1 MKKIVIATRGS
12 KLALWQSEHVK
23 KELLKINPN
32 LEIHLKIVITKGD
45 KILDKPLADIGGKGL
60 FIKEVEDELLNGN
73 AQIAVHSL
81 KDFAVEFDEEHFC
94 LAAITKREDVRDTLV
109 SEKYE
114 TLADLPD
121 GAVVGTSSI
130 RRAMQLKAFNP
141 NLVIKDLRGNVDTR
155 IRKLKEGQ
163 YDAII
168 LARAG
173 LKRLGLLNSVK
184 YATAID
190 TDIMIPAMAQGA
202 LGIET
207 NKDPEIIELVSKL
220 DDKKT
225 RICTTIEREFVREL
239 NLGCHAPVGIKAKIQ
254 EDGSVKVKA
263 ILQKANGELVR
274 KEIVSDEFDG
284 LGVKFA
290 KQFKDLK

>member
-1 MKKIVIATRGS
+1 MEKIVIATRGS
-12 KLALWQSEHVK
+12 KLALWQSEHIK
-23 KELLKINPN
+23 SELLKIDPS
-32 LEIHLKIVITKGD
+32 LEIKLKIVVTQGD

-81 KDFAVEFDEEHFC
+81 KDFAVEFEEEHFE
-94 LAAITKREDVRDTLV
+94 LAAITKREDVRDTFL
-109 SEKYE
+109 SETYE

-130 RRAMQLKAFNP
+130 RRAMQLKEFNP

-168 LARAG
+168 LAKAG
-173 LKRLGLLNSVK
+173 LKRHNLLDTIK
-184 YATAID
+184 YHTAID
-190 TDIMIPAMAQGA
+190 TDIMIPAMGQGA

-207 NKDPEIIELVSKL
+207 NKDPEVIALVEKL
-220 DDKKT
+220 NDKAT
-225 RICTTIEREFVREL
+225 RIETTIEREFVKEL
-239 NLGCHAPVGIKAKIQ
+239 NLGCHAPVGIKAKLQ
-254 EDGSVKVKA
+254 DDGTIKVKA
-263 ILQKANGELVR
+263 ILLKGEKIIR
-274 KEIVSDEFDG
+274 KEIISDEFDG
-284 LGVKFA
+284 LGIKFA
-290 KQFKDLK
+290 QEFK

>member
-12 KLALWQSEHVK
+12 KLALWQSEHIK
-23 KELLKINPN
+23 AELLKIDPS
-32 LEIHLKIVITKGD
+32 LDIHLKIVVTQGD

-81 KDFAVEFDEEHFC
+81 KDFAVEFDEEHFS
-94 LAAITKREDVRDTLV
+94 LTAITKREDVRDTLL
-109 SEKYE
+109 SEKFE
-114 TLADLPD
+114 TLAELPD
-121 GAVVGTSSI
+121 GAVIGTSSV

-141 NLVIKDLRGNVDTR
+141 KLVIKDLRGNVDTR
-155 IRKLKEGQ
+155 IRKLKENQ

-173 LKRLGLLNSVK
+173 IKRLGLIDSVK

-207 NKDPEIIELVSKL
+207 NKDPEIIELVKQL
-220 DDKKT
+220 DDKAT
-225 RICTTIEREFVREL
+225 RICTTIEREFVKEL
-239 NLGCHAPVGIKAKIQ
+239 QLGCHAPVGIKAKLQ
-254 EDGSVKVKA
+254 DDGTVKVKA
-263 ILQKANGELVR
+263 ILQKADGTIIR
-274 KEIVSDEFDG
+274 KEIISDEFEG
-284 LGVKFA
+284 LGIKFA
-290 KQFKDLK
+290 EEFK

>member
-12 KLALWQSEHVK
+12 KLALWQSEHIK
-23 KELLKINPN
+23 EELLKIDPS
-32 LEIHLKIVITKGD
+32 LEIKLKIVVTQGD

-60 FIKEVEDELLNGN
+60 FIKEVEDEILKGN

-81 KDFAVEFDEEHFC
+81 KDFAVEFDEEHFS
-94 LAAITKREDVRDTLV
+94 LTAITKREDVRDTLL
-109 SEKYE
+109 SEKFE
-114 TLADLPD
+114 TLAELPD
-121 GAVVGTSSI
+121 GAVIGTSSV

-141 NLVIKDLRGNVDTR
+141 KLVIKDLRGNVDTR
-155 IRKLKEGQ
+155 IRKLKENQ

-173 LKRLGLLNSVK
+173 IKRLGLIDSVK

-207 NKDPEIIELVSKL
+207 NKDPEIIELVKQL
-220 DDKKT
+220 DDKAT
-225 RICTTIEREFVREL
+225 RICTTIEREFVKEL
-239 NLGCHAPVGIKAKIQ
+239 QLGCHAPVGIKAKLQ
-254 EDGSVKVKA
+254 DDGTVKVKA
-263 ILQKANGELVR
+263 ILQKADGTIIR
-274 KEIVSDEFDG
+274 KEIISDEFEG
-284 LGVKFA
+284 LGIKFA
-290 KQFKDLK
+290 EEFK

>member
-12 KLALWQSEHVK
+12 KLALWQSEHIK
-23 KELLKINPN
+23 KELLKIDPS
-32 LEIHLKIVITKGD
+32 LDIHLKIVVTKGD

-60 FIKEVEDELLNGN
+60 FIKEVEAELLNGN

-81 KDFAVEFDEEHFC
+81 KDFEVEYDEENFC
-94 LAAITKREDVRDTLV
+94 LAAITKREDVRDTFL

-130 RRAMQLKAFNP
+130 RRKMQLKAFNP

-155 IRKLKEGQ
+155 INKLKKGEF
-163 YDAII
+163 DAII

-173 LKRLGLLNSVK
+173 LKRLGLLDSVK

-207 NKDPEIIELVSKL
+207 IKDDEIIELVSKL
-220 DDKKT
+220 DDKAT
-225 RICTTIEREFVREL
+225 RICTTIEREFVKEL

-254 EDGSVKVKA
+254 EDGSIKVKA
-263 ILQKANGELVR
+263 ILEKNGKLVR
-274 KEIVSDEFDG
+274 KEIISDDYKE

-290 KQFKDLK
+290 QQFKD

>member
-12 KLALWQSEHVK
+12 KLALWQSEHIK
-23 KELLKINPN
+23 AELLKIDPS
-32 LEIHLKIVITKGD
+32 LDIHLKIVVTQGD

-81 KDFAVEFDEEHFC
+81 KDFAVEYDEEHFN
-94 LAAITKREDVRDTLV
+94 LTAITQREDVRDTFL
-109 SEKYE
+109 SERYE

-168 LARAG
+168 LAKAG
-173 LKRLGLLNSVK
+173 LKRLGLLDSIK
-184 YATAID
+184 YHTAID
-190 TDIMIPAMAQGA
+190 TDIMIPAMGQGA

-207 NKDPEIIELVSKL
+207 NKDPEVVELVKKL
-220 DDKKT
+220 DHKPT
-225 RICTTIEREFVREL
+225 RIETTIEREFVKEL
-239 NLGCHAPVGIKAKIQ
+239 NLWCHAPVGIKAKLQ
-254 EDGSVKVKA
+254 DDGTIKVKA
-263 ILQKANGELVR
+263 VLLKGDELIR
-274 KEIVSDEFDG
+274 KEIVSDEFEG
-284 LGVKFA
+284 LGIKFA
-290 KQFKDLK
+290 EEFK

>member
-12 KLALWQSEHVK
+12 KLALWQSEYIK
-23 KELLKINPN
+23 KELLKIDPS
-32 LEIHLKIVITKGD
+32 LDIHLKIVVTKGD

-60 FIKEVEDELLNGN
+60 FIKEVEAELLNGN

-81 KDFAVEFDEEHFC
+81 KDFEVEYDEENFC
-94 LAAITKREDVRDTLV
+94 LAAITKREDVRDTLL

-114 TLADLPD
+114 TLSDLPD

-130 RRAMQLKAFNP
+130 RRKMQLKAFNP

-155 IRKLKEGQ
+155 INKLKKGEF
-163 YDAII
+163 DAII

-173 LKRLGLLNSVK
+173 LKRLGLLDSVK

-207 NKDPEIIELVSKL
+207 IKDDEIIELVSKL
-220 DDKKT
+220 DDKAT
-225 RICTTIEREFVREL
+225 RICTTIEREFVKEL

-254 EDGSVKVKA
+254 EDGSIKVKA
-263 ILQKANGELVR
+263 ILEKNGKLVR
-274 KEIVSDEFDG
+274 KEIISDDYKE

-290 KQFKDLK
+290 QQFKD

>member
-12 KLALWQSEHVK
+12 KLALWQSEHIK
-23 KELLKINPN
+23 EELLKIDPS
-32 LEIHLKIVITKGD
+32 LEIKLKIVVTQGD

-60 FIKEVEDELLNGN
+60 FIKEVEDEILKGN

-81 KDFAVEFDEEHFC
+81 KDFAVEFDEEHFS
-94 LAAITKREDVRDTLV
+94 LTAITKREDVRDTLL
-109 SEKYE
+109 SEKFE

-121 GAVVGTSSI
+121 GAVVGTSSV

-141 NLVIKDLRGNVDTR
+141 KLVIKDLRGNVDTR
-155 IRKLKEGQ
+155 IRKLKENQ

-173 LKRLGLLNSVK
+173 IKRLGLIDSVK

-207 NKDPEIIELVSKL
+207 NKDPEIIELVKQL
-220 DDKKT
+220 DDKAT
-225 RICTTIEREFVREL
+225 RICTTIEREFVKEL
-239 NLGCHAPVGIKAKIQ
+239 QLGCHAPVGIKAKLQ
-254 EDGSVKVKA
+254 DDGTVKVKA
-263 ILQKANGELVR
+263 ILQKADGTIIR
-274 KEIVSDEFDG
+274 KEIISDEFEG
-284 LGVKFA
+284 LGIKFA
-290 KQFKDLK
+290 EEFK

>member
-12 KLALWQSEHVK
+12 KLALWQSEHIK
-23 KELLKINPN
+23 AELLKINP
-32 LEIHLKIVITKGD
+32 EFDIHLKIVVTTGD

-81 KDFAVEFDEEHFC
+81 KDFAVEFDEKHFD
-94 LAAITKREDVRDTLV
+94 LTAITKREDVRDTFL

-114 TLADLPD
+114 TITDLPE
-121 GAVVGTSSI
+121 GSVVGTSSA
-130 RRAMQLKAFNP
+130 RRIMQLRDLRP
-141 NLVIKDLRGNVDTR
+141 DLEIKDLRGNVDTR

-168 LARAG
+168 LAKAG
-173 LKRLGLLNSVK
+173 LKRLGLLDSVK
-184 YATAID
+184 YHTAID
-190 TDIMIPAMAQGA
+190 TDLMIPAMGQGA

-207 NKDPEIIELVSKL
+207 NKDPEIMELVKNL
-220 DDKKT
+220 DDKET

-239 NLGCHAPVGIKAKIQ
+239 NLGCHAPVGIKAKILD
-254 EDGSVKVKA
+254 DGNVRVKA
-263 ILQKANGELVR
+263 VLLKGNKLIR
-274 KEIVSDEFDG
+274 KEIISDEFDG
-284 LGVKFA
+284 LGIKFA
-290 KQFKDLK
+290 EEFKW

>member
-1 MKKIVIATRGS
+1 MKKIVIASRGS
-12 KLALWQSEHVK
+12 KLALWQSEHIK
-23 KELLKINPN
+23 AELLKINPN
-32 LEIHLKIVITKGD
+32 LDIHLKIVVTTGD
-45 KILDKPLADIGGKGL
+45 KILDKPLANIGGKGL

-81 KDFAVEFDEEHFC
+81 KDFAVEFDEEHFS
-94 LAAITKREDVRDTLV
+94 LTAITKREDVRDTLL

-121 GAVVGTSSI
+121 GAVVGTSSV

-155 IRKLKEGQ
+155 IRKLKENQ

-173 LKRLGLLNSVK
+173 LKRLDLLNSVK

-207 NKDPEIIELVSKL
+207 NKEPEIIELVSKL
-220 DDKKT
+220 DDKAT
-225 RICTTIEREFVREL
+225 RICTTIERDFVRDL
-239 NLGCHAPVGIKAKIQ
+239 GLGCHAPVGIKAKIQ
-254 EDGSVKVKA
+254 EDGTIRVKA
-263 ILQKANGELVR
+263 ILEKANGELVR

-284 LGVKFA
+284 LGIKFA
-290 KQFKDLK
+290 QEFKD

>member
-12 KLALWQSEHVK
+12 KLALWQSEYVK
-23 KELLKINPN
+23 NELLKINPD
-32 LEIHLKIVITKGD
+32 LDIHLKIVVTQGD

-60 FIKEVEDELLNGN
+60 FIKEVEDEILKGN

-81 KDFAVEFDEEHFC
+81 KDFTVDFDEEHFC
-94 LAAITKREDVRDTLV
+94 LAAVTKREDVRDTFL

-121 GAVVGTSSI
+121 GAVVGTSSV

-141 NLVIKDLRGNVDTR
+141 NLVIKDLRGNIDTR

-168 LARAG
+168 LAKAG

-207 NKDPEIIELVSKL
+207 NKDDEIIELVSKL

-239 NLGCHAPVGIKAKIQ
+239 NLGCHAPVGIKAKFQ
-254 EDGSVKVKA
+254 EDGTIKVKA

>member
-12 KLALWQSEHVK
+12 KLALWQSEHIK
-23 KELLKINPN
+23 KELLKIDPS
-32 LEIHLKIVITKGD
+32 LDIHLKIVVTTGD

-81 KDFAVEFDEEHFC
+81 KDFAVEFDEEHFD
-94 LAAITKREDVRDTLV
+94 LTAITKREDVRDTFL

-114 TLADLPD
+114 TIADLPE

-130 RRAMQLKAFNP
+130 RRIMQLKAIRP
-141 NLVIKDLRGNVDTR
+141 DVVVKDLRGNVDTR

-190 TDIMIPAMAQGA
+190 TDIMIPAMGQGA

-207 NKDPEIIELVSKL
+207 NKDPEIMELVKKL
-220 DDKKT
+220 DHKET
-225 RICTTIEREFVREL
+225 RICTTIEREFVKEL
-239 NLGCHAPVGIKAKIQ
+239 NLGCHAPVGIKAKLLD
-254 EDGSVKVKA
+254 DGNIRVKA
-263 ILQKANGELVR
+263 VLLKGDKLIK

-284 LGVKFA
+284 LGIRFA
-290 KQFKDLK
+290 QEFK

>member
-12 KLALWQSEHVK
+12 KLALWQSEWVK
-23 KELLKINPN
+23 KELLKINPE
-32 LEIHLKIVITKGD
+32 LDIHLKIVVTQGD

-81 KDFAVEFDEEHFC
+81 KDFAVEFDEEHFE
-94 LAAITKREDVRDTLV
+94 LAAITKREDVRDTLL

-114 TLADLPD
+114 TLADLPN
-121 GAVVGTSSI
+121 GAVVGTSSV
-130 RRAMQLKAFNP
+130 RRKMQLLAFNP
-141 NLVIKDLRGNVDTR
+141 NLIIKDLRGNVDTR

-168 LARAG
+168 LAKAG
-173 LKRLGLLNSVK
+173 IKRLGLLDSVK
-184 YATAID
+184 YHTAID
-190 TDIMIPAMAQGA
+190 TDVMIPAMAQGA

-207 NKDPEIIELVSKL
+207 NKDPEIITLVKNL
-220 DDKKT
+220 EDKAT
-225 RICTTIEREFVREL
+225 RIATTIEREFVKEL
-239 NLGCHAPVGIKAKIQ
+239 QLGCHAPVGIKAKLQ
-254 EDGSVKVKA
+254 DDGTIKVKA
-263 ILQKANGELVR
+263 ILLKGDKLIK

-284 LGVKFA
+284 LGIKFA
-290 KQFKDLK
+290 QEFK

>member
-1 MKKIVIATRGS
+1 MEKIVIATRGS
-12 KLALWQSEHVK
+12 KLALWQSEHIK
-23 KELLKINPN
+23 SELLKIDPS
-32 LEIHLKIVITKGD
+32 LEIKLKIVVTQGD

-81 KDFAVEFDEEHFC
+81 KDFAVEFEEEHFE
-94 LAAITKREDVRDTLV
+94 LAAITKREDVRDTFL
-109 SEKYE
+109 SETYE

-130 RRAMQLKAFNP
+130 RRAMQLKEFNP

-168 LARAG
+168 LAKAG
-173 LKRLGLLNSVK
+173 LKRLNLLDTIK
-184 YATAID
+184 YHTAID
-190 TDIMIPAMAQGA
+190 TDIMIPAMGQGA

-207 NKDPEIIELVSKL
+207 NKDPEVIALVEKL
-220 DDKKT
+220 NDKAT
-225 RICTTIEREFVREL
+225 RIETTIEREFVKEL
-239 NLGCHAPVGIKAKIQ
+239 NLGCHAPVGIKAKLQ
-254 EDGSVKVKA
+254 DDGTIKVKA
-263 ILQKANGELVR
+263 ILLKGEKIIR
-274 KEIVSDEFDG
+274 KEIISDEFDG
-284 LGVKFA
+284 LGIKFA
-290 KQFKDLK
+290 QEFK

>member
-12 KLALWQSEHVK
+12 KLALWQSEHIK
-23 KELLKINPN
+23 AELLKIDPS
-32 LEIHLKIVITKGD
+32 LEIKLKIVVTQGD

-81 KDFAVEFDEEHFC
+81 KDFAVEFDEEHFS
-94 LAAITKREDVRDTLV
+94 LTAITKREDVRDTLL
-109 SEKYE
+109 SEKFE

-121 GAVVGTSSI
+121 GAVVGTSSV

-141 NLVIKDLRGNVDTR
+141 KLEIKDLRGNVDTR
-155 IRKLKEGQ
+155 IRKLKENQ

-173 LKRLGLLNSVK
+173 IKRLGIIDSVK

-207 NKDPEIIELVSKL
+207 NKDPEIIELVKQL
-220 DDKKT
+220 DDKAT
-225 RICTTIEREFVREL
+225 RICTTIEREFVKEL
-239 NLGCHAPVGIKAKIQ
+239 QLGCHAPVGIKAKLQ
-254 EDGSVKVKA
+254 DDGTIKVKA
-263 ILQKANGELVR
+263 ILEKPDGTLLR
-274 KEIVSDEFDG
+274 KEIISDEFDG
-284 LGVKFA
+284 LGIRFA
-290 KQFKDLK
+290 EEFK

>member
-12 KLALWQSEHVK
+12 KLALWQSEYIK
-23 KELLKINPN
+23 KELLKIDPS
-32 LEIHLKIVITKGD
+32 LDIHLKIVVTKGD

-60 FIKEVEDELLNGN
+60 FIKEVEAELLNRN

-81 KDFAVEFDEEHFC
+81 KDFEVEYDEENFC
-94 LAAITKREDVRDTLV
+94 LAAITKREDVRDTLL

-130 RRAMQLKAFNP
+130 RRKMQLKAFNP

-155 IRKLKEGQ
+155 INKLKKGEF
-163 YDAII
+163 DAII

-173 LKRLGLLNSVK
+173 IKRLGLLDSVK

-207 NKDPEIIELVSKL
+207 IKDDEIIELVSKL
-220 DDKKT
+220 DDKAT
-225 RICTTIEREFVREL
+225 RICTTIEREFVKEL

-254 EDGSVKVKA
+254 EDGTIKVKA
-263 ILQKANGELVR
+263 ILEKPNGELVR

-284 LGVKFA
+284 LGIKFA
-290 KQFKDLK
+290 QEFKD

>member
-12 KLALWQSEHVK
+12 KLALWQSEHIK
-23 KELLKINPN
+23 AELLKINPD
-32 LEIHLKIVITKGD
+32 LDIHLKIVVTTGD

-81 KDFAVEFDEEHFC
+81 KDFAVEFDEEHFD
-94 LAAITKREDVRDTLV
+94 LTAITKREDVRDTFL

-114 TLADLPD
+114 TIADLPE
-121 GAVVGTSSI
+121 GSVVGTSSA
-130 RRAMQLKAFNP
+130 RRIMQLKDLRP
-141 NLVIKDLRGNVDTR
+141 DLKIQDLRGNVDTR

-173 LKRLGLLNSVK
+173 LKRLGFLGSVK

-190 TDIMIPAMAQGA
+190 TDIMIPAMGQGA

-207 NKDPEIIELVSKL
+207 NKDPEIMELVKKL
-220 DDKKT
+220 EDKET

-239 NLGCHAPVGIKAKIQ
+239 NLGCHAPVGIKAKIL
-254 EDGSVKVKA
+254 EDGNVRVKA
-263 ILQKANGELVR
+263 VLLKGNEIIR
-274 KEIVSDEFDG
+274 KEIISDEFDG
-284 LGVKFA
+284 LGIKFA
-290 KQFKDLK
+290 EEFK

>member
-12 KLALWQSEHVK
+12 KLALWQSEHIK
-23 KELLKINPN
+23 KELLKIDPS
-32 LEIHLKIVITKGD
+32 LDIHLKIVVTKGD

-60 FIKEVEDELLNGN
+60 FIKEVEAELLNGN

-81 KDFAVEFDEEHFC
+81 KDFEVEYDEENFC
-94 LAAITKREDVRDTLV
+94 LAAITKREDVRDTLL

-130 RRAMQLKAFNP
+130 RRKMQLKAFNP

-155 IRKLKEGQ
+155 INKLKKGEF
-163 YDAII
+163 DAII

-173 LKRLGLLNSVK
+173 LKRLGLLDSVK

-207 NKDPEIIELVSKL
+207 IKDDEIIELVSKL
-220 DDKKT
+220 DDKAT
-225 RICTTIEREFVREL
+225 RICTTIEREFVKEL

-254 EDGSVKVKA
+254 DDGTIKVKA
-263 ILQKANGELVR
+263 VLEKNGELVR

-284 LGVKFA
+284 LGIKFA
-290 KQFKDLK
+290 QEFKD

>member
-12 KLALWQSEHVK
+12 KLALWQSEHIK
-23 KELLKINPN
+23 KELLKINPE
-32 LEIHLKIVITKGD
+32 LEIHLKIVVTKGD

-60 FIKEVEDELLNGN
+60 FIKEVEAELLNGN

-81 KDFAVEFDEEHFC
+81 KDFEVEYDEEHFN
-94 LAAITKREDVRDTLV
+94 LSAITKREDVRDTLL

-121 GAVVGTSSI
+121 SAVVGTSSI
-130 RRAMQLKAFNP
+130 RRKMQLQAFNP
-141 NLVIKDLRGNVDTR
+141 NLIIKDLRGNVDTR
-155 IRKLKEGQ
+155 INKLKKGE

-173 LKRLGLLNSVK
+173 INRLGLLSSVK

-190 TDIMIPAMAQGA
+190 TDIMVPAMAQGA

-207 NKDPEIIELVSKL
+207 TKDPEIIELVSKL
-220 DDKKT
+220 DHKPT

-239 NLGCHAPVGIKAKIQ
+239 NLGCHAPVGIKAKMQ

-263 ILQKANGELVR
+263 ILEKANGELVR
-274 KEIVSDEFDG
+274 KEIISDEFDG
-284 LGVKFA
+284 LGIKFA
-290 KQFKDLK
+290 QEFKD

>member
-12 KLALWQSEHVK
+12 KLALWQSEHIK
-23 KELLKINPN
+23 AELLKINPE
-32 LEIHLKIVITKGD
+32 LDIHLKIVVTTGD

-81 KDFAVEFDEEHFC
+81 KDFAVEYDEEHFD
-94 LAAITKREDVRDTLV
+94 LTAITKREDVRDTFL
-109 SEKYE
+109 SQKYE
-114 TLADLPD
+114 TLADLPE

-130 RRAMQLKAFNP
+130 RRIMQLQAIRP
-141 NLVIKDLRGNVDTR
+141 DLCVKDLRGNVDTR

-168 LARAG
+168 LAKAG
-173 LKRLGLLNSVK
+173 LKRLGLLDSVK
-184 YATAID
+184 YHTAID
-190 TDIMIPAMAQGA
+190 TDLMIPAMGQGA

-207 NKDPEIIELVSKL
+207 NKDPEIMELVKKL
-220 DDKKT
+220 DDKET

-239 NLGCHAPVGIKAKIQ
+239 NLGCHAPVGIKAKILD
-254 EDGSVKVKA
+254 DGNVRVKA
-263 ILQKANGELVR
+263 VLLKGDELVR
-274 KEIVSDEFDG
+274 KEIISDEFDG
-284 LGVKFA
+284 LGIKFA
-290 KQFKDLK
+290 QEFK